1 MNDSPIT
8 IVFSHIAGHTNS
20 EGLKL
25 ALRSLRYFRNEHR
38 VVVIGDR
45 PEWMNDDVTVIDHP
59 AVESV
64 QESKM
69 EQLKLAIE
77 SDLVTDDFIWMPDNV
92 FFVSPT
98 LLADIIILKTVG
110 EIDPKCGMRR
120 KTVEILKKGGYG
132 TLDFSTYTPYFL
144 SKGGLTELLTE
155 DDVKEV
161 VKELD
166 LISLYFNVVAKGYS
180 ALKLDYKTDN
190 IKLSVFSQTPDVT
203 AFKKYVA
210 GKKFLHNLLSSEIV
224 YDYLRKAFPSESEYE
239 K

>member
-20 EGLKL
+20 EGLRL
-25 ALRSLRYFRNEHR
+25 ALRSLRYLRQDHQ
-38 VVVIGDR
+38 VVIIGDR
-45 PEWMNDDVTVIDHP
+45 PEWMNDDVPVIDHP
-59 AVESV
+59 AVDSI

-77 SDLVTDDFIWMPDNV
+77 SEIVTEEFIWMPDNV

-110 EIDPKCGMRR
+110 VIDPKCGMRQ
-120 KTVEILKKGGYG
+120 KTVEILKNGGYD
-132 TLDFSTYTPYFL
+132 TLDFCTYTPYFL
-144 SKGGLTELLTE
+144 SKSALTELFTE
-155 DDVKEV
+155 DTVKETIGD
-161 VKELD
+161 LD
-166 LISLYFNVVAKGYS
+166 YNVAAKGYS
-180 ALKLDYKTDN
+180 ALKLDFKTDN
-190 IKLSVFSQTPDVT
+190 IKLSVFSEKPDVT

-210 GKKFLHNLLSSEIV
+210 GKKFLHNMLSSEIV
-224 YDYLRKAFPSESEYE
+224 YEYLRKAFPSESEYE